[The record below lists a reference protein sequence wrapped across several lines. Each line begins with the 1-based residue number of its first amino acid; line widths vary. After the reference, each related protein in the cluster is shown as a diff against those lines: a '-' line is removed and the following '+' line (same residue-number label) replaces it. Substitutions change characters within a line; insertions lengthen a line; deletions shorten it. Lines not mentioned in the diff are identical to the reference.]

1 MMKISDNIE
10 FIIDGFPDG
19 YVFTYMDF
27 KLPSDKR
34 EAVIKSLNR
43 LAISG
48 RITKLSKGKYY
59 KPEKSV
65 FGELPPSQYQIVK
78 DLIEKNGQPIG
89 YISGYG
95 AYNELGLTTQVP
107 NVIQIG
113 KNEVR
118 EPLQRGIYKIS
129 FIRQKNNIT
138 EKNIPLLKILDA
150 IRFIKEI
157 PDTTID
163 KACERL
169 LFIIKNLEN
178 KQLESIKELVMKYPP
193 ATRAL
198 LGAFVEKLMGDDC
211 AEQLYSSLNPITS
224 YKLFVSD
231 AILPNAKKWNIK

>member
-1 MMKISDNIE
+1 MKISDNIE
-10 FIIDGFPDG
+10 YIIDGFPNG
-19 YVFTYMDF
+19 YIFTYMDF
-27 KLPSDKR
+27 KLPSDKK

-43 LAISG
+43 LANSG
-48 RITKLSKGKYY
+48 KIAKLSKGKYY

-65 FGELPPSQYQIVK
+65 FGELPPPQYQIVK
-78 DLIEKNGQPIG
+78 DLIEKNGEPIG

-113 KNEVR
+113 KNEIR
-118 EPLQRGIYKIS
+118 EPLQRGLYKIS

-138 EKNIPLLKILDA
+138 KNNIPLLRILDA

-169 LFIIKNLEN
+169 LFIIKDLSIQEIEN
-178 KQLESIKELVMKYPP
+178 MKELAMKYPP

-198 LGAFVEKLMGDDC
+198 LGAFIELLIGEDSAK
-211 AEQLYSSLNPITS
+211 QIHSTLNPITS
-224 YKLFVSD
+224 YKLLVSD
-231 AILPNAKKWNIK
+231 TILPNAKKWNIK